1 MRPTRLL
8 ALAFV
13 ALLST
18 ACTRSPAPVD
28 AATSSSPGPAPA
40 EPAAANPPASPA
52 AAPTVHLALSGE
64 GLTFVTPSGSTRHLL
79 FGEPADQVVE
89 AVSRAL
95 GSQPEHGHNDECG
108 AGPLDMATWPNGLT
122 LVAQDDRFAGWSLS
136 PEAGA
141 GMDDGLGTMAGITRG
156 RKIGR
161 AHV

>member
-1 MRPTRLL
+1 MSRPPPSSTRTDTLFPHTTL
-8 ALAFV
+8 F
-13 ALLST
+13 
-18 ACTRSPAPVD
+18 RS
-28 AATSSSPGPAPA
+28 
-40 EPAAANPPASPA
+40 
-52 AAPTVHLALSGE
+52 LSGE
-64 GLTFVTPSGSTRHLL
+64 GFTFVTPGGSTRHLL

-156 RKIGR
+156 STRSDLESAYAAEERKSTR
-161 AHV
+161 RNSRPNCASRMPSSA

>member
-1 MRPTRLL
+1 MRPTLLL

-79 FGEPADQVVE
+79 SGEPADPLLV
-89 AVSRAL
+89 AASRAQGRSAERRGGKECVSTCRSRWL
-95 GSQPEHGHNDECG
+95 PSPYKNNYNTIHVTSHNH
-108 AGPLDMATWPNGLT
+108 TIH
-122 LVAQDDRFAGWSLS
+122 SLQ
-136 PEAGA
+136 
-141 GMDDGLGTMAGITRG
+141 
-156 RKIGR
+156 
-161 AHV
+161 